1 MRLLTDPATINVL
14 CERYECRMHRR
25 HLRDALNP
33 YNTYRHA
40 GLPPTPIALP
50 GRAAIHAALHP
61 EPGTALYFVAR
72 GDGTHAFSSTLAE
85 NEAAVRSYK
94 LRSWPVYRYTPMTVQ
109 PCHRG

>member
-25 HLRDALNP
+25 HLRDALNH

-72 GDGTHAFSSTLAE
+72 GAGTHAFSSTLAE
-85 NEAAVRSYK
+85 HEAAVRRYQ
-94 LRSWPVYRYTPMTVQ
+94 LRGRPDCRSAPQPVP
-109 PCHRG
+109 P